1 METKQVSKQTAGAKS
16 PRGSWLFSTLKG
28 ALIGTGA
35 ILPGISGG
43 VLCVVFG
50 VYRPVMELLAHPIRE
65 LKKNFWYFVP
75 LFLGLSVGVLG
86 ISKLLQWVLE
96 RAETPAMW
104 TFIGLIAGTF
114 PSLWKEAGKEAR
126 TKGSWVA
133 LLVTFALMLP
143 FLFYMESMQN
153 GQATQA
159 AQSAPE
165 TYGVWIWL
173 ACGVFWGLGFIAPGL
188 SPSSIFFVLGVMGPM
203 MQGISTLSL
212 PVLLPMGFGLIVCV
226 LSLSRGIGWLLTH
239 KNSVTMH
246 VVLGLTFASTVAILP
261 FGNAR
266 TWVDVA
272 VYELCFGVGFA
283 VALWMDRMNGKME
296 AGGLK

>member
-1 METKQVSKQTAGAKS
+1 MEEKNVVKTEGGKAPLG
-16 PRGSWLFSTLKG
+16 GWLFAMLKG

-50 VYRPVMELLAHPIRE
+50 IYRPIMDLLAHPIRE
-65 LKKNFWYFVP
+65 LKKNIWFFVP
-75 LFLGLSVGVLG
+75 ILLGFAVGVLG
-86 ISKLLQWVLE
+86 ISKLVKIVLE

-126 TKGSWVA
+126 TKGSWTA
-133 LLVTFALMLP
+133 LAVTFAVMLP
-143 FLFYMESMQN
+143 FLFWMESMQT
-153 GQATQA
+153 GQTAGGDPTATY
-159 AQSAPE
+159 SI
-165 TYGVWIWL
+165 WIWL
-173 ACGVFWGLGFIAPGL
+173 VCGVFWGLGFIAPGL

-203 MQGISTLSL
+203 MEGISSLSMQ
-212 PVLLPMGFGLIVCV
+212 VLLPMGIGLIACV
-226 LSLSRGIGWLLTH
+226 LALSRAVDWLLTH

-261 FGNAR
+261 FGKAAS
-266 TWVDVA
+266 WVDVA
-272 VYELCFGVGFA
+272 VYELCFFAGCA
-283 VALWMDRMNGKME
+283 VALWMDSTNAKLQQR
-296 AGGLK
+296 GLKS

>member
-1 METKQVSKQTAGAKS
+1 MMNEKNLPKTEGGKAPLG
-16 PRGSWLFSTLKG
+16 GWLFSMLKG

-50 VYRPVMELLAHPIRE
+50 IYRPVMELLAHPIRE
-65 LKKNFWYFVP
+65 IRKNFWFFVP
-75 LFLGLSVGVLG
+75 ILLGFAVGVLG
-86 ISKLLQWVLE
+86 ISKLLKWVLE

-104 TFIGLIAGTF
+104 AFIGLIVGTF
-114 PSLWKEAGKEAR
+114 PSLWKESGKEAR

-133 LLVTFALMLP
+133 LVVTFSIMLP

-153 GQATQA
+153 SQAVQATGA
-159 AQSAPE
+159 AT
-165 TYGVWIWL
+165 TYSVWIWL
-173 ACGVFWGLGFIAPGL
+173 LCGVFWGLGFIAPGL

-203 MQGISTLSL
+203 MDGISSLSM
-212 PVLLPMGFGLIVCV
+212 PVLIPMGIGLLACV

-246 VVLGLTFASTVAILP
+246 VVLGLTFSSTVAILP

-266 TWVDVA
+266 LWIDV
-272 VYELCFGVGFA
+272 VIYELCFFGGCA
-283 VALWMDRMNGKME
+283 VALWMDRMNSKLE
-296 AGGLK
+296 SSGLK